1 MINYQKILN
10 KNLLKVFIEILKEIE
25 KNGLDGKNHLYITF
39 ATQHSNT
46 SIPEWLLQKYPRE
59 MTIVIQHEYYHLNVN
74 KNDFNIG
81 LSFNNKKSDL
91 KISFDSVISF
101 ADPSANFGLNYNFHK
116 PNYDNLRKSKN
127 QKKMIIKKNNSNVI
141 SFAKYKKINPN
152 NKN

>member
-1 MINYQKILN
+1 
-10 KNLLKVFIEILKEIE
+10 
-25 KNGLDGKNHLYITF
+25 
-39 ATQHSNT
+39 
-46 SIPEWLLQKYPRE
+46 

-101 ADPSANFGLNYNFHK
+101 ADPSANFGLNYNFNK
-116 PNYDNLRKSKN
+116 TNYDNLGKSTN
-127 QKKMIIKKNNSNVI
+127 QKKMILKKNTSNVI
-141 SFAKYKKINPN
+141 SFSKYKKINPN